1 MLAGNAAESIFNVS
15 GKLPGHPSR
24 NVAGLSIIPML
35 VDPIHRNFR
44 PKGGSALASLGA
56 GAYSLGGEYW
66 IPGQQRYLP
75 SHPVP
80 AHGAIWRLPH
90 SKSVEL
96 LWRSGYNA
104 NSNRLVVSRHVNGT
118 KIESF
123 QLNIAVAD
131 GKSAGSYMWTPE
143 FSEHS
148 LTKVD
153 WRVDSIEGGSIRRGW
168 SWSFVLQL

>member
-56 GAYSLGGEYW
+56 GAYSLSGEYW
-66 IPGQQRYLP
+66 IPGQQQYLP

-80 AHGAIWRLPH
+80 AHCGIWRLPH

-104 NSNRLVVSRHVNGT
+104 NSNRLVVSRHLNGT

-131 GKSAGSYMWTPE
+131 SKQIKLSGLELALAIPSDHIFANSDISAALLR
-143 FSEHS
+143 SEDGERS
-148 LTKVD
+148 RTG
-153 WRVDSIEGGSIRRGW
+153 R
-168 SWSFVLQL
+168 